1 MRSFGQPKTGTFI
14 NELDSN
20 IQMIIKKLLNLQR
33 TAVPG
38 DQLVVLDGEEGQ
50 INKAS
55 STFHVIV

>member
-20 IQMIIKKLLNLQR
+20 IQMIIIKLLNLQR

-38 DQLVVLDGEEGQ
+38 DQIVVLDGEEGQ